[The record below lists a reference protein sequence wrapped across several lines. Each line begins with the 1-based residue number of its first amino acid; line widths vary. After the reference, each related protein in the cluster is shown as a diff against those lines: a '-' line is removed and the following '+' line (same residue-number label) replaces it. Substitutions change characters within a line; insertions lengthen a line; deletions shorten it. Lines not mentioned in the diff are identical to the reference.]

1 MVRLSTEQLH
11 HCIQDFFI
19 IGGMSD
25 SISQD
30 VQIMTQNP
38 EHQLNLKC
46 LDEKFSWQM
55 PFIPTKYLPHC

>member
-46 LDEKFSWQM
+46 LDEKFS
-55 PFIPTKYLPHC
+55 